1 MGLAAPSLECV
12 TFKTITTGVR
22 VGVDGVIGAGLG
34 VGTRGFTVEF
44 VVALVV
50 AIVVELVVEI
60 VVAFCGILC
69 TFCALFKKAR
79 AGVIVNA
86 VRTMKI
92 ATIGMMRFI
101 GIAAL
106 CNVDICHQISTYL
119 LQKIKKAGGCIRPGC
134 LQKLKH
140 DICKIH
146 LTRAR
151 ECR

>member
-1 MGLAAPSLECV
+1 V

-44 VVALVV
+44 VVAF
-50 AIVVELVVEI
+50 

>member
-34 VGTRGFTVEF
+34 VGSRGFSVEF
-44 VVALVV
+44 
-50 AIVVELVVEI
+50 

>member
-44 VVALVV
+44 VVAF
-50 AIVVELVVEI
+50 